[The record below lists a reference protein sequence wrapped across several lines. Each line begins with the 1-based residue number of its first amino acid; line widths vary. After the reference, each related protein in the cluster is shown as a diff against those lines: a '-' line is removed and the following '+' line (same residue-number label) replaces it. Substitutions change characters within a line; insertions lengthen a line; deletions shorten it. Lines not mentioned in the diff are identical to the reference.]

1 MSPPGQPSS
10 PGPTPYLPPSTASR
24 TKKMQTVRGK
34 NDVIIGG
41 ADWVRWT
48 PKTDDSPESSP
59 SKIIH
64 PPRTS
69 SRNSN
74 MK

>member
-1 MSPPGQPSS
+1 
-10 PGPTPYLPPSTASR
+10 
-24 TKKMQTVRGK
+24 MQTVRGK

-48 PKTDDSPESSP
+48 PKTDMDGGSSDGS

-74 MK
+74 LK